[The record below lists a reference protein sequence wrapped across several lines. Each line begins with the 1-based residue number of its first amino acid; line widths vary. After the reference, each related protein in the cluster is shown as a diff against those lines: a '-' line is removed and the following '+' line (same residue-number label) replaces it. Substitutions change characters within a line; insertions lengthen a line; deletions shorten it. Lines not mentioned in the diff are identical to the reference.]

1 MLDTVR
7 RDLRALTRMSGRH
20 LLMEPAAPW
29 EALRIGAGTP
39 PLRTDHG
46 WLLLY
51 HGVTGHIAAV
61 ATEPQDVR
69 YAVRAL
75 GHRAGFAAVTVGT
88 LALGIGAT
96 TLMFTVI
103 EGVLL
108 KPLAFHDP
116 GPLGACVSRG
126 YTRLGTFFRT

>member
-1 MLDTVR
+1 MGDPRPGIWISYCVLDTVR

-39 PLRTDHG
+39 LLRTGLG

-51 HGVTGHIAAV
+51 HGVTGHTAAV

-69 YAVRAL
+69 YAAGVAIL
-75 GHRAGFAAVTVGT
+75 DAADPRAGAVAVVD
-88 LALGIGAT
+88 AI
-96 TLMFTVI
+96 V
-103 EGVLL
+103 
-108 KPLAFHDP
+108 
-116 GPLGACVSRG
+116 
-126 YTRLGTFFRT
+126 